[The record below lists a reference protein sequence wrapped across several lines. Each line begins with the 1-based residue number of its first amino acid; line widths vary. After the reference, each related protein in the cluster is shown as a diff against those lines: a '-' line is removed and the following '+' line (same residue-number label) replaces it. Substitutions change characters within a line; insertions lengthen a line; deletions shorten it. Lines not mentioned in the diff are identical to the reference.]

1 MRGNNDG
8 LFPLER
14 GRRIKWNGGLYMR
27 IDSKVVQIGTKTDDK
42 TGCLST
48 PIYQSATF
56 RHPALGQSTGYDYSR
71 TLNPTR
77 QVLEQAIADLEGGAA
92 GFAFS
97 TGMAAVTAVLMLF
110 HSGDHLVVVEDCY
123 GGTYR
128 VLDKVFA
135 NFGITVSFVDGSILE
150 EVASAITPATKAIII
165 ETPTNPLMKIVDIKA
180 VSEICA
186 RCSLLHIVDNTF
198 LTPYFQRPIEWGA
211 DIVLHSGTKYLAGHN
226 DILAGLVVAKTPE
239 LGAQIKFIQNSTG
252 AVLAPHD
259 SWLLIRGLKTLAL
272 RMERHDQNA
281 IHIAQWLQNHPK
293 VDTVYFPGLA
303 SHTGNEIHELQ
314 SGGYGGMLSFTVND
328 PKLVPQVLSRVT
340 MIQFAESLGGV
351 ESLITFPAV
360 QTHADVPLH
369 VRERLGISDRLLRLS
384 VGIEAVEDI
393 MADLQ
398 QALAD

>member
-1 MRGNNDG
+1 MAASFRSK
-8 LFPLER
+8 EAVYY
-14 GRRIKWNGGLYMR
+14 WNGGLYMR

-77 QVLEQAIADLEGGAA
+77 QVLEEAIAELEGGAA

-110 HSGDHLVVVEDCY
+110 HLGDHLVVVEDCY

-128 VLDKVFA
+128 VLDKIFA
-135 NFGITVSFVDGSILE
+135 NFGISVSFVDGSELAEITG
-150 EVASAITPATKAIII
+150 AITPATKAVII

-180 VSEICA
+180 VSDIC
-186 RCSLLHIVDNTF
+186 RRLNLLHIVDNTF

-252 AVLAPHD
+252 AVLSPND

-272 RMERHDQNA
+272 RMQRHNHNA
-281 IHIAQWLQNHPK
+281 ILIAQWLQNHAK
-293 VDTVYFPGLA
+293 VETVYFPGLA
-303 SHTGNEIHELQ
+303 SHPGNGIHEVQ
-314 SGGYGGMLSFTVND
+314 SSGYGGMISFTVND
-328 PKLVPQVLSRVT
+328 PKLVPQVLSRVKL
-340 MIQFAESLGGV
+340 IQFAESLGGV

-360 QTHADVPLH
+360 QTHADVPLQ

-384 VGIEAVEDI
+384 VGIEATEDI
-393 MADLQ
+393 MADLE
-398 QALAD
+398 QALGD